1 MRDGIIQRNKDQHDE
16 IKFDKNK
23 EILQKSIYEGDT
35 VLLCKKDS
43 KPNYYS
49 FIKCEDYF
57 YVSVLD
63 FNNDYN
69 YTEVVDWRKVDENGF
84 LKMLKQASRGT
95 GNSP

>member
-1 MRDGIIQRNKDQHDE
+1 MRDGIIPRNKDQHDE

-23 EILQKSIYEGDT
+23 EILQKAIYERDT

-63 FNNDYN
+63 FKNDYN
-69 YTEVVDWRKVDENGF
+69 YSEVVDWRKVDENGF